1 MDRLDDIEAFL
12 AVVEEGSLTA
22 AARHLRRSLQ
32 SITRSLT
39 TLERGGGPGARH
51 TTRRSHPTE
60 AARPLSAA
68 KAGVHRDQGMPG
80 SKHAAG
86 SGRRR
91 AIPKLAA

>member
-32 SITRSLT
+32 SIT
-39 TLERGGGPGARH
+39 
-51 TTRRSHPTE
+51 HPTE

-68 KAGVHRDQGMPG
+68 KAGVHRDQGMPA